1 MVFFILAVIIQQI
14 DYFLMPDNLCCS
26 EHPKTI
32 HQGKKQKCYCPCLE
46 RKGNLIGMRHLKD
59 IFYHLIQQTGK
70 PCANQRTKQ
79 KGPSADDTV
88 FSKEQIPYCLCFHAN
103 QFVGCKL
110 LFPSSQ
116 HKADRITD
124 HKRGHKSNQS

>member
-1 MVFFILAVIIQQI
+1 MGKLLILSI
-14 DYFLMPDNLCCS
+14 PDHE
-26 EHPKTI
+26 EH
-32 HQGKKQKCYCPCLE
+32 
-46 RKGNLIGMRHLKD
+46 

-110 LFPSSQ
+110 LFSVVP
-116 HKADRITD
+116 A
-124 HKRGHKSNQS
+124 

>member
-70 PCANQRTKQ
+70 SCTNQRTKQ
-79 KGPSADDTV
+79 KSSCADDAV
-88 FSKEQIPYCLCFHAN
+88 FSKEQISYCLCFHAN
-103 QFVGCKL
+103 QFVGCKF
-110 LFPSSQ
+110 LFPSS
-116 HKADRITD
+116 
-124 HKRGHKSNQS
+124 

>member
-1 MVFFILAVIIQQI
+1 MW
-14 DYFLMPDNLCCS
+14 
-26 EHPKTI
+26 
-32 HQGKKQKCYCPCLE
+32 
-46 RKGNLIGMRHLKD
+46 HLKD

-70 PCANQRTKQ
+70 PCASQRTKQ

-88 FSKEQIPYCLCFHAN
+88 FSKEQIPDSLCFHAN

-116 HKADRITD
+116 HKANRITD